1 LVPRIGWITWPVPT
15 SGGDAY
21 AETVRDGLMLR
32 LGSPRVRCSA
42 VLRLQCWMDQDLLGA
57 RVGVVRFVPVRAEPG
72 RSLRG
77 GNGRTW
83 AAPLAAS
90 AAQRRSP
97 AIKEFYTGGSFSL
110 RCAARGGTGAW
121 PLAFG

>member
-1 LVPRIGWITWPVPT
+1 
-15 SGGDAY
+15 
-21 AETVRDGLMLR
+21 MLD
-32 LGSPRVRCSA
+32 L
-42 VLRLQCWMDQDLLGA
+42 MDQDLLGA

-83 AAPLAAS
+83 AVPLAAS

-97 AIKEFYTGGSFSL
+97 AIKEYSTGGSFSL